1 MNCKLR
7 VGYSKREITPPI
19 GSALAG
25 RPMLMGRCAK
35 TARDPLFARA
45 AYIESQQGHVTILVA
60 DLLLVTKSLHL
71 QIAHASG
78 CPAQNL
84 LVLATHTHS
93 GPGGYWKGKH
103 IEPFMGPYSP
113 DASNR
118 IAACLAET
126 VREAAA
132 SALPTELSAAS
143 VEVTGLSINRRLAD
157 GPVDPVLTLLRFG
170 VEGDRPI
177 CVASFGAH
185 PIVGLERQP
194 FTITADFPGEICGHL
209 ERLGLRSIFIQGA
222 CGGTSPAHV
231 RLPLET
237 HIASVA
243 AALEGEIR
251 AGLTRMEAC
260 ALSRIVVD
268 QIPFRIASAETRI
281 TPDGLPFLGAVEDR
295 IRPLR
300 RYFAEMAQQGMADNR
315 DLALTV
321 VDLGCAVL
329 VGVPG
334 EVGPELSLSIRRV
347 FSNRQLNHVIV
358 ASLCN
363 GYAGYIHKRSDYRY
377 RPGTRALGLYEN
389 AMSLAGRDAGDSI
402 LSLLERY
409 VAKDGA
415 MVSR

>member
-1 MNCKLR
+1 MNCKLE
-7 VGYSKREITPPI
+7 VGYSKREITPPL

-25 RPMLMGRCAK
+25 RPMLMGRLAK
-35 TARDPLFARA
+35 TARDSLFARA
-45 AYIESQQGHVTILVA
+45 AHIESQCGHVTILVA
-60 DLLLVTKSLHL
+60 DLLLVTRSLHL
-71 QIAHASG
+71 QIARASG

-113 DASNR
+113 DTQNGL
-118 IAACLAET
+118 AACLVET
-126 VREAAA
+126 VREAALSTSPA
-132 SALPTELSAAS
+132 ELSVTS
-143 VEVTGLSINRRLAD
+143 IEVTGMSTNRRQAN
-157 GPVDPVLTLLRFG
+157 GPIDPVLTLLRFD
-170 VEGDRPI
+170 VEGDRPV

-194 FTITADFPGEICGHL
+194 FTITADYPGEICGRL
-209 ERLGLRSIFIQGA
+209 ERLGLRPIFIQGA
-222 CGGTSPAHV
+222 CGGTSPAHI

-237 HIASVA
+237 HLARVGDAFESKIS
-243 AALEGEIR
+243 
-251 AGLTRMEAC
+251 AGLTRMESC
-260 ALSRIVVD
+260 AAPRIIMD
-268 QIPFRIASAETRI
+268 QIPLGIASAEARI
-281 TPDGLPFLGAVEDR
+281 TPDGLPFLRAVEER

-300 RYFAEMAQQGMADNR
+300 RYFAHMARQGMADNK

-321 VDLGCAVL
+321 VDLGCVQI

-334 EVGPELSLSIRRV
+334 EVGPELSLSIRKV
-347 FSNRQLNHVIV
+347 FSNKQFKHVIV

-377 RPGTRALGLYEN
+377 RRGTHALGLYEN

-402 LSLLERY
+402 LSVLERRSLWM
-409 VAKDGA
+409 AP
-415 MVSR
+415 